1 MRKLSSYPSLF
12 AGTVALGAAAV
23 FTWTVP
29 GIAHAQAKET
39 LSFAAATFAESGR
52 GDKLKL
58 WVDKFNKSQTAIEV
72 QPLALP
78 FSTLAKTVFTQM
90 GGGAGPDLI
99 RFDLIDYYAAAQAQR
114 IVAIDGDIKPGDYRL
129 TDPNKYLVIGGKR
142 YGVPFEISNYQL
154 IYNPQ
159 LLKGGKPPATFD
171 EFLGAA
177 KAASGDNVFGF
188 AYRATMAE
196 SNGFWQDLC
205 NFVYGF
211 GGRWSDDKGN
221 LTINSAKVVEGVVAY
236 KKMYDLGATPKGAD
250 AATYRRM
257 FWEKKLAMEIDNGGV
272 AGIFNQ
278 QAPDLPLGA
287 APSPFPT
294 RTQGLI
300 LAPLAINANTKHKA
314 AAVTFVKWMMQPDN
328 QKELQAILGAASVA
342 TVVERTPEELKAK
355 PWLKVFD
362 DQAPYSVPQLVQGF
376 EARTPEIQQVIL
388 EQVLRVLQ
396 GGADPQKAM
405 DDAQRLVS
413 ARVLRK

>member
-1 MRKLSSYPSLF
+1 MSLPSLR
-12 AGTVALGAAAV
+12 AGARALGVAAV
-23 FTWTVP
+23 FAVAVP
-29 GIAHAQAKET
+29 GAAHAQAKET

-58 WVDKFNKSQTAIEV
+58 WVEKFNKSQSAIEV

-90 GGGAGPDLI
+90 GGGAGPDLV

-114 IVAIDGDIKPGDYRL
+114 ILPLDADIKASDYKL
-129 TDPNKYLVIGGKR
+129 TEPNKYLVIDGKR

-171 EFLGAA
+171 EFLTAA
-177 KAASGDNVFGF
+177 KDATSDQVFGF

-211 GGRWSDDKGN
+211 GGRWSDDQGN
-221 LTINSAKVVEGVVAY
+221 LTINSPKVVEGVIAY

-272 AGIFNQ
+272 AGIFSQ
-278 QAPDLPLGA
+278 QAPDLPLQA

-294 RTQGLI
+294 RAQGLI
-300 LAPLAINANTKHKA
+300 LAPLAINSNTKHKE
-314 AAVTFVKWMMQPDN
+314 AAVTFVKWMMQPEN
-328 QKELQAILGAASVA
+328 QKDLQAILGAANVA
-342 TVVERTPEELKAK
+342 TVIERTPEELAAR
-355 PWLKVFD
+355 PWLKVYD
-362 DQAPYSVPQLVQGF
+362 DQSPHSVPQLVKGF

-396 GGADPQKAM
+396 GGAEPQKAM
-405 DDAQRLVS
+405 DQAQRLVS
-413 ARVLRK
+413 TRVLRK

>member
-1 MRKLSSYPSLF
+1 MTTLMSLPSLR
-12 AGTVALGAAAV
+12 AGARALGVAAV
-23 FTWTVP
+23 FAVAVP
-29 GIAHAQAKET
+29 GAAHAQAKET

-58 WVDKFNKSQTAIEV
+58 WVEKFNKSQSAIEV

-90 GGGAGPDLI
+90 GGGAGPDLV

-114 IVAIDGDIKPGDYRL
+114 ILPLDADIKASDYKL
-129 TDPNKYLVIGGKR
+129 TEPNKYLVIDGKR

-171 EFLGAA
+171 EFLTAA
-177 KAASGDNVFGF
+177 KDATSDQVFGF

-211 GGRWSDDKGN
+211 GGRWSDDQGN
-221 LTINSAKVVEGVVAY
+221 LTINSPKVVEGVIAY

-272 AGIFNQ
+272 AGIFSQ
-278 QAPDLPLGA
+278 QAPDLPLQA

-294 RTQGLI
+294 RAQGLI
-300 LAPLAINANTKHKA
+300 LAPLAINSNTKHKE
-314 AAVTFVKWMMQPDN
+314 AAVTFVKWMMQPEN
-328 QKELQAILGAASVA
+328 QKDLQAILGAANVA
-342 TVVERTPEELKAK
+342 TVIERTPEELAAR
-355 PWLKVFD
+355 PWLKVYD
-362 DQAPYSVPQLVQGF
+362 DQSPHSVPQLVKGF

-396 GGADPQKAM
+396 GGAEPQKAM
-405 DDAQRLVS
+405 DQAQRLVS
-413 ARVLRK
+413 TRVLRK

>member
-1 MRKLSSYPSLF
+1 MTTHSRFPRFSVGARALGVATLF
-12 AGTVALGAAAV
+12 ALTLPGA
-23 FTWTVP
+23 
-29 GIAHAQAKET
+29 GHAQAKET

-58 WVDKFNKSQTAIEV
+58 WVEKFNKSQSAIEV

-90 GGGAGPDLI
+90 GGGAGPDLV

-114 IVAIDGDIKPGDYRL
+114 ILPLDADIKFSDYTL
-129 TDPNKYLVIGGKR
+129 TEPNKYLVIDNKR

-159 LLKGGKPPATFD
+159 LLKGGKPPATFN
-171 EFLGAA
+171 EFLAAA
-177 KAASGDNVFGF
+177 KAATGDQVFGF

-211 GGRWSDDKGN
+211 GGRWSDDAGK
-221 LTINSAKVVEGVVAY
+221 LTINSPKVVEGVIAY
-236 KKMYDLGATPKGAD
+236 KQMYDAGATPKGAD

-272 AGIFNQ
+272 AGIFSQ
-278 QAPDLPLGA
+278 QAPDLPLQA

-294 RTQGLI
+294 RAQGLI
-300 LAPLAINANTKHKA
+300 LAPLVINSNTKHKE
-314 AAVTFVKWMMQPDN
+314 AAVTFVKWMMQPEN
-328 QKELQAILGAASVA
+328 QKDLQSILGAANVA
-342 TVVERTPEELKAK
+342 TVVERSPEELKAR
-355 PWLKVFD
+355 PWMKVYD
-362 DQAPYSVPQLVQGF
+362 DQSPNSVPQLVKGF

-396 GGADPQKAM
+396 GGAEPQKAM
-405 DDAQRLVS
+405 DQAQRLVS
-413 ARVLRK
+413 TRVLRK

>member
-1 MRKLSSYPSLF
+1 MKKLSSLSVRAMSL
-12 AGTVALGAAAV
+12 AVAAMTSAALPALV
-23 FTWTVP
+23 
-29 GIAHAQAKET
+29 HAQGKET

-58 WVDKFNKSQTAIEV
+58 WVDKFNKSQGAIEV
-72 QPLALP
+72 QPLAMP

-90 GGGAGPDLI
+90 GGGAGPDLV

-114 IVAIDGDIKPGDYRL
+114 IVQIDDTIKEGDYKF
-129 TDPNKYLVIGGKR
+129 TGPNKYMKIDGKR
-142 YGVPFEISNYQL
+142 YGVPFEISNYAL

-159 LLKGGKPPATFD
+159 LLAGGKPPANFD
-171 EFLGAA
+171 EFLAAA
-177 KAASGDNVFGF
+177 KGATKDNVFGF

-221 LTINSAKVVEGVVAY
+221 LTINSPKVVEGVVAY

-278 QAPDLPLGA
+278 QAPDLPFA
-287 APSPFPT
+287 VAPSPFPT
-294 RTQGLI
+294 RAQGLI
-300 LAPLAINANTKHKA
+300 LAPITINANSKHKA
-314 AAVTFVKWMMQPDN
+314 AAVTFVKWMLQPAN
-328 QKELQAILGAASVA
+328 QSELQAILGAASVA
-342 TVVERTPEELKAK
+342 TVVDRTPEELKAK
-355 PWLKVFD
+355 PWLKVYD
-362 DQAPYSVPQLVQGF
+362 DQSANSVPQLVQGF

-396 GGADPQKAM
+396 GGAEPQKAM
-405 DDAQRLVS
+405 DDAQKLVS
-413 ARVLRK
+413 TRVLRK